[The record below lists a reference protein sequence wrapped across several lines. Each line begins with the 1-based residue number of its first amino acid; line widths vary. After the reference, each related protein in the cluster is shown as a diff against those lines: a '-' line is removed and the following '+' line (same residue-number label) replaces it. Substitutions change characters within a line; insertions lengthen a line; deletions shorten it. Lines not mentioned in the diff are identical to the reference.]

1 MAVEEVFSNAEFCL
15 RYSGKIAY
23 AGWFAAPRL
32 EYMLMVERL
41 SNTHRGELALANII
55 VAGKATF
62 TEDVREAGIRMT
74 RKHAFSR
81 GAAHLVLVDGLK
93 GSAVKAFLS
102 MVMLVGRAPAKTKVF
117 SDTAL
122 ASRFLA
128 ALVKTTE
135 ASEVEALIKR
145 TAANQP

>member
-1 MAVEEVFSNAEFCL
+1 MPVEEVFSNAEFCL

-41 SNTHRGELALANII
+41 SNTHRGELALANVI

-74 RKHAFSR
+74 KNHAYR
-81 GAAHLVLVDGLK
+81 LGAAHVILVDGLK

-102 MVMLVGRAPAKTKVF
+102 MVMLVGRAPANTKVF
-117 SDTAL
+117 GDTAA

-128 ALVKTTE
+128 SLAE
-135 ASEVEALIKR
+135 MIDASEVEALIKR

>member
-1 MAVEEVFSNAEFCL
+1 MAVDEVFSNAEFCL
-15 RYSGKIAY
+15 RCSGKIAY

-41 SNTHRGELALANII
+41 SSTHRGDLALANIV

-74 RKHAFSR
+74 RKNAYTL
-81 GAAHLVLVDGLK
+81 GAAHVVLVDGLK

-102 MVMLVGRAPAKTKVF
+102 MVMLVGRAPPNTKVF
-117 SDTAL
+117 GDTAA

-128 ALVKTTE
+128 ALVETTE

-145 TAANQP
+145 TAANQT